1 MTAVSVP
8 CRLVRIAMATVCL
21 SSATIAES
29 VNLPSRVA
37 HFENTLRSALLDNS
51 RKDLA
56 ERMQRWTAFLAKQT
70 AGISEGSSGP
80 GVVDQH
86 VQNAVMAARAINRA
100 MIRYGFSAT
109 AQSEWQA
116 IRIEV
121 NRIATAYGRPRISDV
136 ALLTR
141 VSPTKPLIGRP
152 GIGAAMQRDRGCGRW
167 PERFDARSMEHCVGP
182 DQRPVVEH
190 WIDDLEHTTDA
201 MVSEYKKK
209 KVPDFYFR
217 VEESLMIASALNP
230 IMDNGSHGALATEW
244 RTLRRLLNQLA
255 RTFAYPPVDVNAIPK
270 R

>member
-121 NRIATAYGRPRISDV
+121 NRIATAYGRPRIPDV

-152 GIGAAMQRDRGCGRW
+152 GIGAAMQKIEAAVDGLKG
-167 PERFDARSMEHCVGP
+167 SMQGQWSTVLGQI
-182 DQRPVVEH
+182 QRPVVEH

-217 VEESLMIASALNP
+217 VEESLMIASGLNP